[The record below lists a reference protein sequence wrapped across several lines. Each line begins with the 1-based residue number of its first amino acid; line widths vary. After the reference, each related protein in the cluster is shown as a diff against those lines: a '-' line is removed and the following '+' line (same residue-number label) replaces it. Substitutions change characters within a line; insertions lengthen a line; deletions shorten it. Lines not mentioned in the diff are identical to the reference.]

1 MPFVA
6 RQRETGERI
15 DITQVQNPRAELR
28 SGDCVCQ
35 LCGAPL
41 IIKAGLIRRAH
52 FAHYAECVS
61 DYDVPPETP
70 EHLEAKAQLRE
81 YLEHFY
87 ADYAQATFEFEVPV
101 PEIKRVVDLLVTFP
115 MGWREAH
122 EIQLSGITTEELA
135 RRSDDYLRAGIDV
148 VWWLGRSADT
158 TTNRQW
164 CARRFGYS
172 LSLTGEPA
180 PE

>member
-15 DITQVQNPRAELR
+15 DITRVANPRAELR
-28 SGDCVCQ
+28 SGGCVCQ

-41 IIKAGLIRRAH
+41 IIKAGLVRRAH
-52 FAHYAECVS
+52 FAHYAECTS
-61 DYDVPPETP
+61 DYAAHPETP
-70 EHLEAKAQLRE
+70 EHLEAKALLRE
-81 YLEHFY
+81 YLGQYY
-87 ADYAQATFEFEVPV
+87 AEYRAAIFEFEVPL
-101 PEIKRVVDLLVTFP
+101 PEIQRVVDLLVTFP

-122 EIQLSGITTEELA
+122 EIQLSSITTEELA

-164 CARRFGYS
+164 CTQRFGYS
-172 LSLTGEPA
+172 LSLTRDP